1 MEESGD
7 KQGAN
12 PPADKQVPRRAS
24 SWLALLAILLAAGL
38 SALVWYDAR
47 QRIAATQEEVAR
59 RLRDMERE
67 NGAANALARQAQDSA
82 RSLQASVAQLD
93 ARLNDAREKQHALDA
108 MYQELARNRDQ
119 WQLADVEQI
128 LDIASQQL
136 QLAGNVRAALL
147 ALELADARLGRADR
161 PQFAPIRRALASDIE
176 RLKSVQTP
184 DIPGLSA
191 KLDALVAAVD
201 DLPLALEERAPAAG
215 ALPGAPAAE
224 QGTLA
229 RLGADLW
236 KELRGLVVLRRID
249 SPEPPLLPPTQ
260 AYFLRENLRLRLLD
274 ARISLLAHDTA
285 GYQADLRAARD
296 WLTRYFD
303 PGAKRIAEALAQIEQ
318 LQSVPLATEI
328 PSISQSLD
336 AVRRFGK

>member
-7 KQGAN
+7 KQGVSA
-12 PPADKQVPRRAS
+12 PADKRTPRSAL
-24 SWLALLAILLAAGL
+24 SWLVLLALLLAVVL

-47 QRIAATQEEVAR
+47 QRIAATQEEFAR
-59 RLRDMERE
+59 RLRDMERDS
-67 NGAANALARQAQDSA
+67 GAASALARQSQDA
-82 RSLQASVAQLD
+82 VRDLQASVAQLD
-93 ARLNDAREKQHALDA
+93 ARLSDAREKQRALDA
-108 MYQELARNRDQ
+108 MYQDLARNRDE
-119 WQLADVEQI
+119 WQLAEIEQI

-136 QLAGNVRAALL
+136 RLAGNVRGALL
-147 ALELADARLGRADR
+147 ALQLADARLARADR

-191 KLDALVAAVD
+191 KLDALVGAVD
-201 DLPLALEERAPAAG
+201 GLPLAAEERAPPAG
-215 ALPGAPAAE
+215 ARPPPPAAE
-224 QGTLA
+224 QGALA

-236 KELRGLVVLRRID
+236 SELRSLVVLRRVD
-249 SPEPPLLPPTQ
+249 TPEPPLLPPTQ

-285 GYQADLRAARD
+285 GYQSDLRAAQV
-296 WLTRYFD
+296 WLKRYFD
-303 PGAKRIAEALAQIEQ
+303 PRTKRVTEALAQIEQ
-318 LQSVPLATEI
+318 LRAVPLATQV

-336 AVRRFGK
+336 AVHAFRK